1 MWVDKI
7 PPEVHPQS
15 TRSTSSEDVP
25 LVKFMY
31 LVFTCLP
38 GESYHRRLQSL
49 SLCLCN
55 VCRCSL
61 IPLFVDSAQA
71 QTSEWVTERYTVMM
85 DGFFWINTS
94 NWEGI
99 FVVEKVWWI
108 WWCTARSACSS
119 SKRQTSWYCMVSL
132 HAVSCLWTGLVSK
145 VVPADKLLD
154 EAVKTAEKIASFSKI
169 TVALCKEA
177 VNSSE
182 RFFHSFFL
190 FFCFLMGVCVC
201 VWGVCLTGKFVGCL
215 NLSLCVLCLT

>member
-1 MWVDKI
+1 
-7 PPEVHPQS
+7 
-15 TRSTSSEDVP
+15 
-25 LVKFMY
+25 MY

-49 SLCLCN
+49 SLCLCDR
-55 VCRCSL
+55 CRCSL

-71 QTSEWVTERYTVMM
+71 QTREWVTEKYRKQ
-85 DGFFWINTS
+85 NC
-94 NWEGI
+94 
-99 FVVEKVWWI
+99 EKAWWI

-119 SKRQTSWYCMVSL
+119 SKRHTSWYCMVSL
-132 HAVSCLWTGLVSK
+132 HAVSCLWAGLVSK

-182 RFFHSFFL
+182 CFYFTLFSSFF
-190 FFCFLMGVCVC
+190 
-201 VWGVCLTGKFVGCL
+201 WGVGGRVGGYL
-215 NLSLCVLCLT
+215 GQESLLGV